1 MAQRTVRGLLLDVGG
16 VVIRTPFEL
25 LAPVERAHGLADGAL
40 GPRGPFDEDGD
51 PEFGRVVAGDLAE
64 GAYWRR
70 RARRAAPLL
79 GTEPGTRSFFRAL
92 FDLEEDRIVR
102 PAVRTLV
109 EDARAAGLR
118 VGALT
123 NDLHDFHGEGWVDRI
138 SLFGA
143 FDVLVDG
150 SLTGVLKPDREAY
163 AIAVRRMGLPPA
175 ELVLLDDQP
184 VNVRGAEEAGIRA
197 SLLDPV
203 DPGPALAAVRALLGL
218 PHTPS

>member
-1 MAQRTVRGLLLDVGG
+1 MAQATVRGLLLDVGG

-25 LAPVERAHGLADGAL
+25 LTPAERAHGLAEGAL

-51 PEFGRVVAGDLAE
+51 PEFERVVVGDLAE
-64 GAYWRR
+64 RAYWRR

-79 GTEPGTRSFFRAL
+79 GTQPGTRAFFRAL

-102 PAVRTLV
+102 PAVRALV
-109 EDARAAGLR
+109 EDARSAGLR

-123 NDLHDFHGEGWVDRI
+123 NDLHDFHGEAWVDRI

-143 FDVLVDG
+143 LDVLVDG
-150 SLTGVLKPDREAY
+150 SLTGVLKPDREAF
-163 AIAVRRMGLPPA
+163 AIAGRRMGLPPA

-184 VNVRGAEEAGIRA
+184 VNVRGAQAAGIRA
-197 SLLDPV
+197 ILLDPV
-203 DPGPALAAVRALLGL
+203 DPGPALAAVRTLLGL